1 MSRITDIKPKSKK
14 SRRYSIFVDD
24 ELAAEVNEEV
34 IAKLDLRRNQAI
46 TPQRLEQI
54 ATAQQDSQTRQAA
67 LNLLDYRA
75 RTRQE
80 LARRLQRKDLPADS
94 IQRVIADL
102 GEKGLIDDQQFAR
115 WMVGTLR
122 RRKNLSKRAIAN
134 KLRQAGV
141 DHEIAEAVISEELDD
156 YDEHSH
162 AEQAAVKHMKK
173 LGNLEPT
180 TRRRRLYN
188 YLQRRGF
195 PSYLIRDVLQEV
207 QPDDD

>member
-1 MSRITDIKPKSKK
+1 MSRITDIKPKSKR
-14 SRRYSIFVDD
+14 SRRYSILVDN

-34 IAKLDLRRNQAI
+34 IAKLGLRRDQAM

-54 ATAQQDSQTRQAA
+54 ATAEQDSQTRQAA

-80 LARRLQRKDLPADS
+80 LARRLQRKDMPADS

-102 GEKGLIDDQQFAR
+102 GEKGLIDDRQFAR
-115 WMVGTLR
+115 WMVGSLR

-141 DHEIAEAVISEELDD
+141 DHEIAEAVISEELAD

-162 AEQAAVKHMKK
+162 AEQAAAKHVKK
-173 LGNLEPT
+173 LADLEPT
-180 TRRRRLYN
+180 TRRRRLYS

-195 PSYLIRDVLQEV
+195 SSQLTREVIDKLISCEQ
-207 QPDDD
+207 

>member
-24 ELAAEVNEEV
+24 ELAAEVSKEV
-34 IAKLDLRRNQAI
+34 IARLNLQLNQTM

-54 ATAQQDSQTRQAA
+54 ATAQQYSQTQQAA
-67 LNLLDYRA
+67 LNLLNYRA

-80 LARRLQRKDLPADS
+80 LFRRLRRKDLPEDS

-102 GEKGLIDDQQFAR
+102 AENGLIDDQQFAR
-115 WMVGTLR
+115 EMVDSLR
-122 RRKNLSKRAIAN
+122 RRKNLSKSAIAN
-134 KLRQAGV
+134 KLRQAAV
-141 DHEIAEAVISEELDD
+141 DREIAEAVISEELDD
-156 YDEHSH
+156 YDERSH
-162 AEQAAVKHMKK
+162 AEQAVAKHMKK
-173 LGNLEPT
+173 LTNLDPA
-180 TRRRRLYN
+180 TRHRRLYS

-195 PSYLIRDVLQEV
+195 ASYLIRDVLQEV

>member
-34 IAKLDLRRNQAI
+34 IAKLGLRHDQAM

-80 LARRLQRKDLPADS
+80 LARRLRRKDLPADS

-115 WMVGTLR
+115 WMVSSLR

-141 DHEIAEAVISEELDD
+141 DNEIAEAVISEELAD

-162 AEQAAVKHMKK
+162 AEQAAAKHVKK
-173 LGNLEPT
+173 LADLEPT
-180 TRRRRLYN
+180 TRRRRLYS

-195 PSYLIRDVLQEV
+195 PPHLIRDVLQEV

>member
-24 ELAAEVNEEV
+24 ELTTEVNEEV
-34 IAKLDLRRNQAI
+34 IAKLDLRRNQTM

-54 ATAQQDSQTRQAA
+54 ATAEQDSQTRQAA
-67 LNLLDYRA
+67 LNLLSYRA

-80 LARRLQRKDLPADS
+80 LSKRLQRRDLPADS

-102 GEKGLIDDQQFAR
+102 DEKGLIDDQQFAR
-115 WMVGTLR
+115 WMVDSLIR
-122 RRKNLSKRAIAN
+122 RRNLSKRAIAN

-141 DHEIAEAVISEELDD
+141 DHEIAEAVISEELAD
-156 YDEHSH
+156 YDEHSR
-162 AEQAAVKHMKK
+162 AKQAAAKHIRK
-173 LGNLEPT
+173 LANFEPT
-180 TRRRRLYN
+180 VQHRRLYS

-195 PSYLIRDVLQEV
+195 PHHLITEV
-207 QPDDD
+207 IQQLILEDD